1 MAKVYVGIGHG
12 GSDPGAC
19 ANGYK
24 EKDLTLSI
32 GRACYDE
39 LLRNGVEAKISRTD
53 DRDVTIA
60 QKVAQSDAFGADYC
74 LDIHINAGGGN
85 GCEIYYHHLGGN
97 SKKLA
102 AQIEKALKA
111 IGQKSRGLKVKMN
124 SSGTADYFG
133 MIRDTEASAVL
144 VECGFIDTK
153 EDLARFDTPA
163 EQKKFGVAIAHGI
176 LAQLGITPA
185 QQAPQQPAEPAQP
198 AQDQKPTGGAKP
210 FKDFRYRNGSTREPV
225 YRTIADAK
233 ARKNA
238 QWYVEPYAD
247 VSATAYIGRVD
258 SYGVVLRRQDYT
270 WKTGFVAYEG
280 GVPITD
286 AVQCV
291 QNAYKNGS
299 TKEYVYADTVSCLAG
314 KNSIGYLYPWEEC
327 VCLYKIDGCYVVVYN
342 ANGTKKIGMVRYNG
356 GIDV

>member
-1 MAKVYVGIGHG
+1 M
-12 GSDPGAC
+12 
-19 ANGYK
+19 
-24 EKDLTLSI
+24 
-32 GRACYDE
+32 
-39 LLRNGVEAKISRTD
+39 
-53 DRDVTIA
+53 TIA

-153 EDLARFDTPA
+153 EDLTRFDTPA
-163 EQKKFGVAIAHGI
+163 EQQKFGVAIAHGI